1 MIPGSRRL
9 PGEGKGYPLQYSCL
23 ENPMERGDLQAIDHG
38 VAKNQTR
45 LSDYLS
51 NDRVI
56 KKMKC
61 IGELIID
68 FI

>member
-1 MIPGSRRL
+1 
-9 PGEGKGYPLQYSCL
+9 
-23 ENPMERGDLQAIDHG
+23 MERGDLQAIDHG